1 MFIKLDT
8 HEYPISYAQLRSRH
22 PESSLPAFM
31 AAEDL
36 AHLGY
41 SEITLMEP
49 PTHDSVMQDV
59 RELAPLRTNG
69 VWTQQWEVYALD
81 PQVIE
86 TKRKAAVPISVSPR
100 QIRQALTHV
109 ALRASVEDAVSAG
122 DQDLKDWWEFST
134 QFERVNPKVTEMG
147 AALNVTELQL
157 DELWTLAG
165 SL

>member
-1 MFIKLDT
+1 
-8 HEYPISYAQLRSRH
+8 
-22 PESSLPAFM
+22 M

-41 SEITLMEP
+41 TDVT
-49 PTHDSVMQDV
+49 PTESPAHDGATQGV
-59 RELAPLRTNG
+59 REIAPLSTNG
-69 VWTQQWEVYALD
+69 AWTQQWEIYELD

-134 QFERVNPKVTEMG
+134 QFDRVNPKVTEMG